1 MTPSPSQPQPTSSST
16 SSSTC
21 VHRWRL
27 GRPVDGVC
35 LGVCV
40 HCGATRSY
48 PAGFT
53 ATRAGA
59 TVIIP
64 RG

>member
-1 MTPSPSQPQPTSSST
+1 MTPSPSQSQPTSSST
-16 SSSTC
+16 SSTC